1 MSLARSADTA
11 GPAEPAG
18 PPGPP
23 EPAEPAEPARATAD
37 LRMTLVGAA
46 AWTGGLVG
54 ALAPAA
60 WLAAVAAGGGLGVA
74 ALRARGRRGA
84 ALTGA
89 LLLLVLLAVGLSTS
103 LRHDQVGG
111 GPLADLAEQRAVVR
125 VLATVTADPRPL
137 QGPYADGV
145 WLRVTVREV
154 EGRGSAH
161 TLRAP
166 VLVLAP
172 PEWAGAALGSTVV
185 AEGRLGP
192 ADGDDL
198 AAVLDATGAPQVR
211 DPPDL
216 WWRGA
221 GAVRESL
228 RDSVA
233 HRPAPERVLVP
244 ALVDGDDVG
253 LDPAVADEF
262 RATGLTHLLA
272 VSGTNLTLVVGS
284 LLWLARGAGVRGRW
298 LLLVGAGGIVGFVLL
313 ARTEPSVLRAAVM
326 GSVALVALGTDGA
339 RRGPRTLG
347 VAVTGLLLV
356 QPGLAVSVGFAL
368 SVLATAGIMLLA
380 PGWRDALARW
390 MPRWLAEAVAVPAA
404 AQLACTP
411 VVAGISGQVSLVAVA
426 ANLLAAPVV
435 GPATVVGL
443 AGGLVGLLA
452 PPVGR
457 LLGTVATW
465 CVGWI
470 VAVAERG
477 AGLPAAAVDWGTG
490 VVSLA
495 ALTALSLLLAVL
507 APRLLARPLPTILLC
522 VVTGVVVVVR
532 PAAAFAPSGWLVVV
546 CDVGQ
551 GDAVVLRAGEA
562 SAVVVDVGPDPVAVD
577 TCLSD
582 LGVEHVPLVV
592 LTHFHADHVDGLAGV
607 LEGRQVD
614 RVVTSPLLDPPEA
627 VAAVSELA
635 GAAGAEV
642 GVASYAAT
650 ERVGEVALQSLAPVD
665 STPRDGPGDGSTAND
680 QSVVLLAEVGGVR
693 VLLPGDLEPP
703 GQAALAR
710 ALPDLAVDVLKVP
723 HHGSRHQDLDLLTG
737 LGAELALVPV
747 GADNDYG
754 HPDAGLLTALEAAG
768 ARVLRTDTDG
778 PLAVV
783 VRDGEAVG
791 LTRD

>member
-1 MSLARSADTA
+1 MR
-11 GPAEPAG
+11 
-18 PPGPP
+18 
-23 EPAEPAEPARATAD
+23 PARVAAAAPTEPVEPTPASAD
-37 LRMTLVGAA
+37 LRMTLVGVA
-46 AWTGGLVG
+46 AWSGGLVG
-54 ALAPAA
+54 ALAP
-60 WLAAVAAGGGLGVA
+60 VAALAGLGLGGGLGVA
-74 ALRARGRRGA
+74 LLRARGGRGA
-84 ALTGA
+84 ALTSA

-103 LRHDQVGG
+103 LRHDQVTG
-111 GPLADLAEQRAVVR
+111 GPLADLAGQRAVVR
-125 VLATVTADPRPL
+125 VVATVTADPRPL

-172 PEWAGAALGSTVV
+172 PEWADVALGSTVV

-253 LDPAVADEF
+253 LDPAVADDF

-298 LLLVGAGGIVGFVLL
+298 LLLVGAAGIVGFVLL

-356 QPGLAVSVGFAL
+356 QPGLAVSAGFAL

-443 AGGLVGLLA
+443 AGGLVGLVA

-477 AGLPAAAVDWGTG
+477 AALPAAAVDWGTG
-490 VVSLA
+490 VLSLTV
-495 ALTALSLLLAVL
+495 LTVLSLLLAVL
-507 APRLLARPLPTILLC
+507 APRLLERPLPTIALC
-522 VVTGVVVVVR
+522 VVTGVAVVGR
-532 PAAAFAPSGWLVVV
+532 LPATAFAPAGWVLVV

-551 GDAVVLRAGEA
+551 GDALVLRAGEA

-577 TCLSD
+577 RCLSD

-607 LEGRQVD
+607 LAGRQVD

-627 VAAVSELA
+627 VAAVSGLA
-635 GAAGAEV
+635 AAAGAEA
-642 GVASYAAT
+642 GVASYAAA
-650 ERVGEVALQSLAPVD
+650 ERVGEVTLQSLAPVD
-665 STPRDGPGDGSTAND
+665 SAPREGPGDGSTAND

-754 HPDAGLLTALEAAG
+754 HPDPGLLAALEAAG
-768 ARVLRTDTDG
+768 AQVLRTDTDG

-783 VRDGEAVG
+783 LRDGEPVG
-791 LTRD
+791 VAGG

>member
-1 MSLARSADTA
+1 MILGRPSANAEEPTA
-11 GPAEPAG
+11 
-18 PPGPP
+18 PG
-23 EPAEPAEPARATAD
+23 AD

-46 AWTGGLVG
+46 AWAGGLLG
-54 ALAPAA
+54 SLAPATV
-60 WLAAVAAGGGLGVA
+60 LALTALVGGAGVGL
-74 ALRARGRRGA
+74 LHRRARRGA
-84 ALTGA
+84 SLTGA
-89 LLLLVLLAVGLSTS
+89 LLLVVLLAVGLGAS
-103 LRHDQVGG
+103 LRDEQVGH
-111 GPLADLAEQRAVVR
+111 GPLADLAAERAVVR
-125 VLATVTADPRPL
+125 VVATITGDPRPL
-137 QGPYADGV
+137 TGPYADGV
-145 WLRVTVREV
+145 WLRASVREV

-172 PEWAGAALGSTVV
+172 PEWGEVPLGATVV
-185 AEGRLGP
+185 ADGRLGV

-198 AAVLDATGAPQVR
+198 AALLHATGAPQVR

-221 GAVRESL
+221 GAVRQSL

-253 LDPAVADEF
+253 LDLAVADDF

-298 LLLVGAGGIVGFVLL
+298 LLLVGAAGIVGFVLL

-326 GSVALVALGTDGA
+326 GAVALVALGTDGA

-356 QPGLAVSVGFAL
+356 QPGLAVSAGFAL

-390 MPRWLAEAVAVPAA
+390 LPRWLAEAVAVPAA

-411 VVAGISGQVSLVAVA
+411 VVAGLSGQVSLVAVA

-443 AGGLVGLLA
+443 AGGLMGLVVPAL
-452 PPVGR
+452 GR
-457 LLGTVATW
+457 VLGTVATW

-477 AGLPAAAVDWGTG
+477 AALPAAAVDWGTG
-490 VVSLA
+490 VVALA
-495 ALTALSLLLAVL
+495 LLSALSLLVAVL
-507 APRLLARPLPTILLC
+507 APRLLSRPVPTLLLC
-522 VVTGVVVVVR
+522 LVTGLVVVVR
-532 PAAAFAPSGWLVVV
+532 PPSAAFAPAGWVVVV

-551 GDAVVLRAGEA
+551 GDAVVLRAGEG

-577 TCLSD
+577 TCLDD

-592 LTHFHADHVDGLAGV
+592 LTHFHADHVDGLEGV
-607 LEGRQVD
+607 LAGRRVD

-627 VAAVSELA
+627 VETVAGLAA
-635 GAAGAEV
+635 AAGAEA

-650 ERVGEVALQSLAPVD
+650 ERVGQVTLQTLWPTTG
-665 STPRDGPGDGSTAND
+665 TPRRGPGDGSTAND

-703 GQAALAR
+703 GQAALGR
-710 ALPDLAVDVLKVP
+710 ALPALDVDVLKVP
-723 HHGSRHQDLDLLTG
+723 HHGSRHQDLDLLTS
-737 LGAELALVPV
+737 LGADLALVPV

-754 HPDAGLLTALEAAG
+754 HPDPGLLAALEVAG
-768 ARVLRTDTDG
+768 AQVLRTDTDG
-778 PLAVV
+778 ALAVV
-783 VRDGEAVG
+783 VRDGAPTGVS
-791 LTRD
+791 RR

>member
-1 MSLARSADTA
+1 MR
-11 GPAEPAG
+11 
-18 PPGPP
+18 
-23 EPAEPAEPARATAD
+23 PARAEAAAPTEPVEPTEPERASAD
-37 LRMTLVGAA
+37 LRMTLVGVA
-46 AWTGGLVG
+46 AWSGGLLG
-54 ALAPAA
+54 ALAP
-60 WLAAVAAGGGLGVA
+60 VAALATIGLGGGLGVA
-74 ALRARGRRGA
+74 LLRARGRQGA

-103 LRHDQVGG
+103 LRHDQVSG
-111 GPLADLAEQRAVVR
+111 GPLADLAGQRAVVR
-125 VLATVTADPRPL
+125 VVATVTADPRPL
-137 QGPYADGV
+137 QGAYADGV

-172 PEWAGAALGSTVV
+172 SEWADVALGSTVV

-253 LDPAVADEF
+253 LDPAVADDF

-298 LLLVGAGGIVGFVLL
+298 LLLVGAAGIVGFVLL

-356 QPGLAVSVGFAL
+356 QPGLAVSAGFAL

-380 PGWRDALARW
+380 PGWRDAMARW

-443 AGGLVGLLA
+443 AGGLVGLVA

-477 AGLPAAAVDWGTG
+477 AALPAAAVDWGTG
-490 VVSLA
+490 VVPLTV
-495 ALTALSLLLAVL
+495 LTALSLLLAVL
-507 APRLLARPLPTILLC
+507 APRLLERPLPTIAMCL
-522 VVTGVVVVVR
+522 VTGVAVVGR
-532 PAAAFAPSGWLVVV
+532 LPSTTFAPAGWVLVV

-551 GDAVVLRAGEA
+551 GDALVLRAGEA

-582 LGVEHVPLVV
+582 LGVQHVPLVV
-592 LTHFHADHVDGLAGV
+592 LTHFHADHVEGLAGV

-627 VAAVSELA
+627 VAAVSGLVA
-635 GAAGAEV
+635 AAGAEA
-642 GVASYAAT
+642 GVAPYAAA
-650 ERVGEVALQSLAPVD
+650 ERVGEVTLQSLAPVD
-665 STPRDGPGDGSTAND
+665 SAPREGPGDGSTAND

-754 HPDAGLLTALEAAG
+754 HPDPGLLAALEGAG

-783 VRDGEAVG
+783 LHDGEPVG
-791 LTRD
+791 VAGG

>member
-1 MSLARSADTA
+1 MSLARSEAA
-11 GPAEPAG
+11 A
-18 PPGPP
+18 PP
-23 EPAEPAEPARATAD
+23 EPVEPARASAD
-37 LRMTLVGAA
+37 VRMTLVGVA
-46 AWTGGLVG
+46 AWSGGLLG

-60 WLAAVAAGGGLGVA
+60 ALTTIGLGGALGVA
-74 ALRARGRRGA
+74 LLRARGRQGA

-103 LRHDQVGG
+103 LRHDQVTG
-111 GPLADLAEQRAVVR
+111 GPLADLAGQRAVVR
-125 VLATVTADPRPL
+125 VVATVTGDPRPL

-172 PEWAGAALGSTVV
+172 SEWADVALGSTVV

-253 LDPAVADEF
+253 LDPAVADDF

-298 LLLVGAGGIVGFVLL
+298 LLLVGAAGIVGFVLL

-356 QPGLAVSVGFAL
+356 QPGLAVSAGFAL

-380 PGWRDALARW
+380 PGWRDAMARW

-443 AGGLVGLLA
+443 AGGLVGLVA

-477 AGLPAAAVDWGTG
+477 AALPAAAVDWGTG
-490 VVSLA
+490 VVPLTV
-495 ALTALSLLLAVL
+495 LTALSLLLAVL
-507 APRLLARPLPTILLC
+507 APRLLERPLPTIAMCL
-522 VVTGVVVVVR
+522 VTGVAVVGR
-532 PAAAFAPSGWLVVV
+532 LPSTTFAPAGWVLVV

-551 GDAVVLRAGEA
+551 GDALVLRAGEA

-582 LGVEHVPLVV
+582 LGVQHVPLVV
-592 LTHFHADHVDGLAGV
+592 LTHFHADHVEGLAGV

-627 VAAVSELA
+627 VAAVSGLVA
-635 GAAGAEV
+635 AAGAEA
-642 GVASYAAT
+642 GVAPYAAA
-650 ERVGEVALQSLAPVD
+650 ERVGEVTLQSLAPVD
-665 STPRDGPGDGSTAND
+665 SAPREGPGDGSTAND

-754 HPDAGLLTALEAAG
+754 HPDPGLLAALEGAG

-783 VRDGEAVG
+783 LHDGEPVG
-791 LTRD
+791 VAGG

>member
-1 MSLARSADTA
+1 MS
-11 GPAEPAG
+11 PE
-18 PPGPP
+18 PPGST
-23 EPAEPAEPARATAD
+23 EAEGAARPAAD
-37 LRMTLVGAA
+37 LRMTLLGAA
-46 AWTGGLVG
+46 AWAGGLLG
-54 ALAPAA
+54 ALAPGAA
-60 WLAAVAAGGGLGVA
+60 LLVVAAGGGL
-74 ALRARGRRGA
+74 ALAVLRRRGRHA
-84 ALTGA
+84 VALTGA
-89 LLLLVLLAVGLSTS
+89 LLLLVLLAVGASTA
-103 LRHDQVGG
+103 LRHDQVAR
-111 GPLADLAEQRAVVR
+111 GPLADLAAQRAVVQ
-125 VLATVTADPRPL
+125 VVATIAGDPRPL

-145 WLRVTVREV
+145 WLRATVREV
-154 EGRGSAH
+154 AGRGSAH

-172 PEWAGAALGSTVV
+172 VEWADVALGSTVV
-185 AEGRLGP
+185 TTGRLAP
-192 ADGDDL
+192 ADDDEL
-198 AAVLDATGAPQVR
+198 AALLDVTGAPRVR

-221 GAVRESL
+221 GAVRGSL

-253 LDPAVADEF
+253 LDPAVADDF

-284 LLWLARGAGVRGRW
+284 LLWLARGVGVRGRW

-326 GSVALVALGTDGA
+326 GAVALVALGTDGA

-380 PGWRDALARW
+380 PGWRDAMARW
-390 MPRWLAEAVAVPAA
+390 LPRWLAEAVAVPAA

-452 PPVGR
+452 PPLGR

-477 AGLPAAAVDWGTG
+477 AALPVAAVDWGTG
-490 VVSLA
+490 VPALA
-495 ALTALSLLLAVL
+495 ALTVLSLLVALL
-507 APRLLARPLPTILLC
+507 APRLLARPLPTLLLC
-522 VVTGVVVVVR
+522 LVTGLVVAVR
-532 PAAAFAPSGWLVVV
+532 PPSAGFAPDGWLLVV

-562 SAVVVDVGPDPVAVD
+562 SAVVVDVGPDPAAVD
-577 TCLSD
+577 TCLDD

-592 LTHFHADHVDGLAGV
+592 LTHFHADHVDGLEGV
-607 LEGRQVD
+607 LAGRRVD

-627 VAAVSELA
+627 VEAVA
-635 GAAGAEV
+635 GLVAAAGAEA

-650 ERVGEVALQSLAPVD
+650 ERVGQVTLQTLWPTASAP
-665 STPRDGPGDGSTAND
+665 RRGPGDGSTAND

-703 GQAALAR
+703 GQAALGR
-710 ALPDLAVDVLKVP
+710 ALPDLDVDVLKVP
-723 HHGSRHQDLDLLTG
+723 HHGSRHQDLDLLTS
-737 LGAELALVPV
+737 LGADLALVPV

-754 HPDAGLLTALEAAG
+754 HPDPGLLEALDAAG
-768 ARVLRTDTDG
+768 AQVLRTDADG
-778 PLAVV
+778 ALAVV
-783 VRDGEAVG
+783 LRDGEPVG
-791 LTRD
+791 VTRD

>member
-1 MSLARSADTA
+1 MR
-11 GPAEPAG
+11 
-18 PPGPP
+18 
-23 EPAEPAEPARATAD
+23 PARVAAAAPTEPVEPTPASAD
-37 LRMTLVGAA
+37 LRMTLVGVA
-46 AWTGGLVG
+46 AWSGGLVG
-54 ALAPAA
+54 ALAP
-60 WLAAVAAGGGLGVA
+60 VAALAGLGLGGGLGVA
-74 ALRARGRRGA
+74 LLRARGGRGA
-84 ALTGA
+84 ALTSA

-103 LRHDQVGG
+103 LRHDQVTG
-111 GPLADLAEQRAVVR
+111 GPLADLAGQRAVVR
-125 VLATVTADPRPL
+125 VVATVTADPRPL

-172 PEWAGAALGSTVV
+172 PEWADVALGSTVV

-253 LDPAVADEF
+253 LDPAVADDF

-298 LLLVGAGGIVGFVLL
+298 LLLVGAAGIVGFVLL

-356 QPGLAVSVGFAL
+356 QPGLAVSAGFAL

-443 AGGLVGLLA
+443 AGGLVGLVA

-477 AGLPAAAVDWGTG
+477 AALPAAAVDWGTG
-490 VVSLA
+490 VLSLTV
-495 ALTALSLLLAVL
+495 LTVLSLLLAVL
-507 APRLLARPLPTILLC
+507 APRLLERPLPTIALC
-522 VVTGVVVVVR
+522 VVTGVAVVGR
-532 PAAAFAPSGWLVVV
+532 LPATAFAPAGWVLVV

-551 GDAVVLRAGEA
+551 GDALVLRAGEA

-577 TCLSD
+577 RCLSD

-607 LEGRQVD
+607 LAGRQVD
-614 RVVTSPLLDPPEA
+614 RVVTSPLLDPPVA
-627 VAAVSELA
+627 VAAVSGLA
-635 GAAGAEV
+635 AAAGAEA
-642 GVASYAAT
+642 GVASYAAA
-650 ERVGEVALQSLAPVD
+650 ERVGEVTLQSLAPVD
-665 STPRDGPGDGSTAND
+665 SAPREGPGDGSTAND

-754 HPDAGLLTALEAAG
+754 HPDPGLLAALEAAG
-768 ARVLRTDTDG
+768 AQVLRTDTDG

-783 VRDGEAVG
+783 LRDGEPVG
-791 LTRD
+791 VAGG

>member
-1 MSLARSADTA
+1 MR
-11 GPAEPAG
+11 
-18 PPGPP
+18 
-23 EPAEPAEPARATAD
+23 PARVAAAAPTEPVEPTPASAD
-37 LRMTLVGAA
+37 LRMTLVGVA
-46 AWTGGLVG
+46 AWSGGLLG

-60 WLAAVAAGGGLGVA
+60 ALAGLGLGGALGVTL
-74 ALRARGRRGA
+74 LRARGRQGA

-103 LRHDQVGG
+103 LRHDQVTG
-111 GPLADLAEQRAVVR
+111 GPLADLAGQRAVVR
-125 VLATVTADPRPL
+125 VVATVTADPRPL

-145 WLRVTVREV
+145 WLRATVREV

-172 PEWAGAALGSTVV
+172 PEWADVALGSTVV

-198 AAVLDATGAPQVR
+198 AAVLDATGATQVR

-253 LDPAVADEF
+253 LDPAVADDF

-284 LLWLARGAGVRGRW
+284 LLWLARGTGVRGRW
-298 LLLVGAGGIVGFVLL
+298 LLLVGAAGIVGFVLL

-356 QPGLAVSVGFAL
+356 QPGLAVSAGFAL

-380 PGWRDALARW
+380 PGWRDAMARW

-443 AGGLVGLLA
+443 AGGLVGLVA

-477 AGLPAAAVDWGTG
+477 AALPAAAVDWGTG
-490 VVSLA
+490 VAPLTV
-495 ALTALSLLLAVL
+495 LTALSLLLAVL
-507 APRLLARPLPTILLC
+507 APRLLERPLPTIALC
-522 VVTGVVVVVR
+522 VVTGVAVVGR
-532 PAAAFAPSGWLVVV
+532 LPSTSFAPAGWVLVV

-551 GDAVVLRAGEA
+551 GDALVLRAGEA

-627 VAAVSELA
+627 VAAVSGLVA
-635 GAAGAEV
+635 AAGAEA
-642 GVASYAAT
+642 GVASYAAA
-650 ERVGEVALQSLAPVD
+650 ERVGEVTLQSLAPVD
-665 STPRDGPGDGSTAND
+665 SAPREGPGDGSTAND

-754 HPDAGLLTALEAAG
+754 HPDPGLLAALEAAG
-768 ARVLRTDTDG
+768 AQVLRTDTDG

-783 VRDGEAVG
+783 LRDGEPVG
-791 LTRD
+791 VAGG

>member
-1 MSLARSADTA
+1 MR
-11 GPAEPAG
+11 
-18 PPGPP
+18 
-23 EPAEPAEPARATAD
+23 PARVAAAAPTEPVEPTEPERAAAD
-37 LRMTLVGAA
+37 LRMTLVGVA
-46 AWTGGLVG
+46 AWSGGLLG
-54 ALAPAA
+54 ALAP
-60 WLAAVAAGGGLGVA
+60 VAALAGLGLGGALGVA
-74 ALRARGRRGA
+74 LLRARGRQGA

-103 LRHDQVGG
+103 LRHDQVSG
-111 GPLADLAEQRAVVR
+111 GPLADLAGQRAVVR
-125 VLATVTADPRPL
+125 VVATVTADPRPL

-145 WLRVTVREV
+145 WLRATVREV

-172 PEWAGAALGSTVV
+172 PEWADVALGSTVV

-198 AAVLDATGAPQVR
+198 AAVLDAAGAPQVR

-228 RDSVA
+228 RDSVG

-253 LDPAVADEF
+253 LDPAVADDF

-298 LLLVGAGGIVGFVLL
+298 LLLVGAAGIVGFVLL

-356 QPGLAVSVGFAL
+356 QPGLAVSAGFAL

-380 PGWRDALARW
+380 PGWRDAMARW

-443 AGGLVGLLA
+443 AGGLVGLVA

-477 AGLPAAAVDWGTG
+477 AALPAAAVDWGTG
-490 VVSLA
+490 VVPLTV
-495 ALTALSLLLAVL
+495 LTALSLLLAVL
-507 APRLLARPLPTILLC
+507 APRLLERPLPTIALC
-522 VVTGVVVVVR
+522 LVTGVAVVGR
-532 PAAAFAPSGWLVVV
+532 LPSTSFAPAGWVLVV

-551 GDAVVLRAGEA
+551 GDALVLRAGEA

-577 TCLSD
+577 TCLTD

-592 LTHFHADHVDGLAGV
+592 LTHFHADHVEGLAGV

-627 VAAVSELA
+627 VAAVSGLVA
-635 GAAGAEV
+635 AAGAEA
-642 GVASYAAT
+642 GVASYAAA
-650 ERVGEVALQSLAPVD
+650 ERVGEVTLQSLAPVD
-665 STPRDGPGDGSTAND
+665 SAPREGPGDGSTAND

-754 HPDAGLLTALEAAG
+754 HPDPGLLAALEASG

-783 VRDGEAVG
+783 LRDGEPVG
-791 LTRD
+791 VAGG